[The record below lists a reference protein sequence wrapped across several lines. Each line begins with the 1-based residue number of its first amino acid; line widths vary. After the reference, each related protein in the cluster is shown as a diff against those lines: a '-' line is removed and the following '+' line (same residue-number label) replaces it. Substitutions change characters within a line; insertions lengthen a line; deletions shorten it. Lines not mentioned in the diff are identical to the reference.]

1 MAFESVRGYVQLA
14 SGLGELTK
22 ARALEAAQGLLS
34 LPGVTSTGKVAGQVT
49 TLADELL
56 AAATTNRENLTTL
69 VRSEVEAAMSRLGLV
84 PVAELEAAQAQVTR
98 LRAELA
104 QVRLGD
110 HADHAMEA
118 VAGEDAAT
126 GSRGGAARRPAR
138 ATRAAATAGAA
149 PAAVPARKGAT
160 KRP

>member
-49 TLADELL
+49 SLADELL
-56 AAATTNRENLTTL
+56 AAATTNRENVTAL
-69 VRSEVEAAMSRLGLV
+69 VRSEVEAALSRMGLV
-84 PVAELEAAQAQVTR
+84 PAAELEVVQAQVTR

-104 QVRLGD
+104 HLRTPGD
-110 HADHAMEA
+110 QGR
-118 VAGEDAAT
+118 GEQEL
-126 GSRGGAARRPAR
+126 
-138 ATRAAATAGAA
+138 
-149 PAAVPARKGAT
+149 
-160 KRP
+160 

>member
-110 HADHAMEA
+110 HADHADHAVEA

-138 ATRAAATAGAA
+138 AT
-149 PAAVPARKGAT
+149 
-160 KRP
+160 